1 MTDSGAG
8 ARVDQPVLGPIPDP
22 TQRGGRL
29 GRTARLVVLV
39 VVGVLVA
46 LAMAGWGYVMMS
58 ARGNPEALSQV
69 ITFEVGGPDSITV
82 TFQVTKPEDRAAVCR
97 VRAMDS
103 RQAEVGARDVTV
115 PKGSSAV
122 QLTERLRTSAPAA
135 SGHVQ
140 YCYLVQ

>member
-8 ARVDQPVLGPIPDP
+8 ARVDQPVLGPVPDP
-22 TQRGGRL
+22 TQREGRL
-29 GRTARLVVLV
+29 GRSTRYAVLA

-69 ITFEVGGPDSITV
+69 ITFQVGGPDSVTI
-82 TFQVTKPEDRAAVCR
+82 TFQVSKPEDRAAVCR
-97 VRAMDS
+97 LRAMDT

-115 PKGSSAV
+115 PAGSSAV